1 MRAQRTSRTVF
12 CSVAL
17 LVMSASARATV
28 LVSADLGELARDART
43 IAHGTV
49 SALES
54 RWVGDTRVI
63 ETLVT
68 LDVAAYW
75 KGPLGER
82 VQFRV
87 PGGRIWQYRSV
98 TIGAPQ
104 FAVGEEMVVFLGTH
118 GPSVP
123 HLLGLNQGLFRL
135 TRQNGAS
142 IVVPQPVL
150 PATKPVRV
158 VRGDPARRPMPLVEF
173 EAHVRS
179 LAAPRR

>member
-1 MRAQRTSRTVF
+1 MA
-12 CSVAL
+12 
-17 LVMSASARATV
+17 ASANAGATV
-28 LVSADLGELARDART
+28 LLPADLSELAREART
-43 IAHGTV
+43 IVRGTV

-54 RWVGDTRVI
+54 RWVGDSRVI

-87 PGGRIWQYRSV
+87 PGGRVGQYRSV

-104 FAVGEEMVVFLGTH
+104 FALGEEVVVFLAAQ

-123 HLLGLNQGLFRL
+123 HVLGLNQGLFRL
-135 TRQNGAS
+135 SQQSGGMM
-142 IVVPQPVL
+142 VLPQPLL
-150 PATKPVRV
+150 PGTKTVRV
-158 VRGDPARRPMPLVEF
+158 VRGAPGRRPMPLDEF
-173 EAHVRS
+173 EQHVRS
-179 LAAPRR
+179 LAAIRR